1 MNIILKI
8 CYIFIILGWTNHFYF
23 GDCFY
28 GGFQSLNDPKF
39 MGTIWTT
46 ILTNKYWAKN
56 IYYVFW
62 SRTLVHVAK
71 YFLHQQGIFYH
82 ITKNTT
88 TWQGNIP
95 GISDDVAWYI
105 L

>member
-8 CYIFIILGWTNHFYF
+8 CYIFIILGWSNHFYF

-56 IYYVFW
+56 IYFVCFEVGPLSMW
-62 SRTLVHVAK
+62 QNFFCINKES
-71 YFLHQQGIFYH
+71 F
-82 ITKNTT
+82 TT
-88 TWQGNIP
+88 
-95 GISDDVAWYI
+95 S
-105 L
+105 